1 LFTSSLS
8 RKVSIKREDLFEF
21 DIQTIRTCGSIDP
34 YPFDGNKKNSGFMFF
49 LPAGIKKQGVAEKA
63 AIIHAAGCVSP
74 MGAWGGRGQK
84 TRQGGEGEKAM
95 NTV

>member
-1 LFTSSLS
+1 
-8 RKVSIKREDLFEF
+8 
-21 DIQTIRTCGSIDP
+21 
-34 YPFDGNKKNSGFMFF
+34 MFF